1 VSQRSPAGAA
11 RAQILAESF
20 RAGISARRVAV
31 DSKGDLRVHHGDHG
45 IVVIYGVAARVKTP
59 LIGQVQSH

>member
-1 VSQRSPAGAA
+1 
-11 RAQILAESF
+11 LAESF